1 MGTAIQWLRS
11 LLFIVQMYLM
21 MPLMAL
27 VFVPLALFDRRA
39 VYGFIKTY
47 ARYVRWTLGWITGL
61 KTEVR
66 GTVPTGEIMIA
77 SKHQSFLDVVMI
89 VSVAWHPRF
98 IIKRELHRLPIF
110 RFFGSRMGNVPVR
123 RGDRGKA
130 ISKMK
135 ADVQSGASLPGQ
147 LVIYPQGTRIAPGV
161 AAPYKIG
168 TGLLYEQTGQACA
181 PVATNVGVFW
191 PKHGIMRKPGVA
203 VLEFLPTIGPGQ
215 DRVKFMEI
223 LEDDIET
230 NSNRLMAEAG
240 FMLEKSDEV
249 H

>member
-1 MGTAIQWLRS
+1 MGSVIQWLRS
-11 LLFIVQMYLM
+11 LVFIIQMYLM

-27 VFVPLALFDRRA
+27 VFVPAALFSRTA
-39 VYGFIKTY
+39 VYTFVQTY
-47 ARYVRWTLGWITGL
+47 ARYVRWSLGWITGL
-61 KTEVR
+61 KTEIR
-66 GTVPTGEIMIA
+66 GEVPQGELMIA

-135 ADVQSGASLPGQ
+135 TDVESGASLPGQ
-147 LVIYPQGTRIAPGV
+147 LVIYPQGTRIAPGAV
-161 AAPYKIG
+161 APYKIG
-168 TGLLYEQTGQACA
+168 TGLLYEQTGQACIPA
-181 PVATNVGVFW
+181 ATNVGLFW

-203 VLEFLPTIGPGQ
+203 VLEFLPRIEPGQ
-215 DRVKFMEI
+215 DRAQFMET
-223 LEDDIET
+223 LEVQIEA

-240 FMLEKSDEV
+240 FSKEGTNGV
-249 H
+249 R